1 LYTERIDYLLKDI
14 KRGIHMQGKRG
25 RPRNIETQNTILSV
39 SYGLLL
45 EIGFEAV
52 TVEKIADL
60 AKVSKAT
67 IYKWWPNKAAVV
79 MDGFLSAV
87 SARLPV
93 PDTGSVFQNI
103 LEHAT
108 NMARFMN
115 SREGSIFL
123 QIIGEG
129 QVDSALAEAY
139 QTRYI
144 QPRRL
149 EVHGIMDQGI
159 RRGELNK
166 NLDIGLCT
174 DLIYGPIFYRL
185 LVTGDM
191 LDDNYVKQLV
201 TQAFEGIRST

>member
-1 LYTERIDYLLKDI
+1 
-14 KRGIHMQGKRG
+14 MQAKRG
-25 RPRNIETQNTILSV
+25 RPRNMETQKTILSA
-39 SYGLLL
+39 SYDLLL
-45 EIGFEAV
+45 EIGFGAV

-79 MDGFLSAV
+79 MDGFLSAA

-93 PDTGSVFQNI
+93 PDTGSAFQNV

-115 SREGSIFL
+115 TREGSIFL
-123 QIIGEG
+123 EIIGEG
-129 QVDSALAEAY
+129 QGDSALAEAY
-139 QTRYI
+139 RTRYI

-149 EVHGIMDQGI
+149 EVQGIMDQGI
-159 RRGELNK
+159 SRGEVKK

-185 LVTGDM
+185 LVTGDIV
-191 LDDNYVKQLV
+191 DDDYVKQLV
-201 TQAFEGIRST
+201 TQVFEGIRSA